1 VLGLL
6 GRKLSEALL
15 VCIIVSFATFLL
27 VHWTGDLAIAIGG
40 LGASRE
46 ETERLR
52 AFYGLDRHLV
62 VQYFDWA
69 GRALSGDFGRSF
81 FSKEDVF
88 PLIMSRLPVTA
99 TLAACSLAIGIAL
112 ALPFGVLAA
121 VRQGSWVDNAAQTVA
136 ALSQA
141 MPSFWSGLLLILLF
155 GVNLRVLPIS
165 GMDGW
170 RSFVMPSLALGWFVF
185 PILLRL
191 VRAGMVEALSAD
203 YIRTARAKG
212 LGPGRIVL
220 RHALRNAVLPVVSVA
235 AVQFG
240 QLLGGSVVIEAVF
253 ALPGIGQLAW
263 NGIQRTDYPVVQAIV
278 LLVSLIF
285 VALNLIADLI
295 NGALDPR
302 IRRA

>member
-6 GRKLSEALL
+6 GRKLGEALL
-15 VCIIVSFATFLL
+15 VCLIVSFATFVLTT
-27 VHWTGDLAIAIGG
+27 WTGDLAISIGG

-46 ETERLR
+46 ELDRLR
-52 AFYGLDRHLV
+52 ETYGLDRPV
-62 VQYFDWA
+62 IVQYFDWLQ
-69 GRALSGDFGRSF
+69 RTLSGDLGRSY
-81 FSKEDVF
+81 FSKEDVL
-88 PLIMSRLPVTA
+88 PLILSRLPVTA
-99 TLAACSLAIGIAL
+99 TLAACALAVGVAL

-121 VRQGSWVDNAAQTVA
+121 VRQGSWIDSAAQTVA

-141 MPSFWSGLLLILLF
+141 MPSFWSGLLLILVF
-155 GVNLRVLPIS
+155 GVNLQVLPIS
-165 GMDGW
+165 GIDSW
-170 RSFVMPSLALGWFVF
+170 RSYVMPSLALGWFVF

-191 VRAGMVEALSAD
+191 VRAGMVEALGAD
-203 YIRTARAKG
+203 YVRTARAKG
-212 LGPGRIVL
+212 LGPGRVVFK
-220 RHALRNAVLPVVSVA
+220 HALRNAVLPVVSLA

-263 NGIQRTDYPVVQAIV
+263 NGIQRADYPVVQAVV
-278 LLVSLIF
+278 LMVSFIF
-285 VALNLIADLI
+285 VAMNLFADLV

>member
-1 VLGLL
+1 MLGLL

-27 VHWTGDLAIAIGG
+27 VNWTGDLAIAIGG
-40 LGASRE
+40 LGATRE

-52 AFYGLDRHLV
+52 AFYGLDRGLV
-62 VQYFDWA
+62 VQYFDWV
-69 GRALSGDFGRSF
+69 GRVLAGDFGRSF
-81 FSKEDVF
+81 FSKEDVL
-88 PLIMSRLPVTA
+88 PLLLSRLPVTA
-99 TLAACSLAIGIAL
+99 TLAAGAL
-112 ALPFGVLAA
+112 AVGVALAVPLGIVAA
-121 VRQGSWVDNAAQTVA
+121 VRQGSWIDNAAQTVA

-170 RSFVMPSLALGWFVF
+170 TSFVMPSLALGWFVF

-212 LGPGRIVL
+212 LPPARIVL

-240 QLLGGSVVIEAVF
+240 QLLGGSVVIESVF

-263 NGIQRTDYPVVQAIV
+263 NGIQRSDFPVVQAIV

-285 VALNLIADLI
+285 VALNLAADVI

>member
-15 VCIIVSFATFLL
+15 VCIIVSFATFML
-27 VHWTGDLAIAIGG
+27 VNWTGDLAISIGG
-40 LGASRE
+40 LGATRE
-46 ETERLR
+46 ETDRLR
-52 AFYGLDRHLV
+52 AFYGLDRNLV

-69 GRALSGDFGRSF
+69 RHVLSGDLGRSF

-88 PLIMSRLPVTA
+88 PLILSRLPVTA
-99 TLAACSLAIGIAL
+99 TLAAFSLAIGIAL
-112 ALPFGVLAA
+112 ALPFGILAA
-121 VRQGSWVDNAAQTVA
+121 VRQGTWIDSAAQTVA

-170 RSFVMPSLALGWFVF
+170 LSFVMPSLALGWFVF

-278 LLVSLIF
+278 LFVSVIF
-285 VALNLIADLI
+285 VALNLLADLL

-302 IRRA
+302 VRRA

>member
-1 VLGLL
+1 MLGLL

-15 VCIIVSFATFLL
+15 VCIIVSFATFML
-27 VHWTGDLAIAIGG
+27 VNWTGDLAISIGG
-40 LGASRE
+40 LGATRE
-46 ETERLR
+46 ETDRLR
-52 AFYGLDRHLV
+52 AFYGLDRNLV

-69 GRALSGDFGRSF
+69 RHVLSGDLGRSF

-88 PLIMSRLPVTA
+88 PLILSRLPVTA
-99 TLAACSLAIGIAL
+99 TLAAFSLAIGIAL
-112 ALPFGVLAA
+112 ALPFGILAA
-121 VRQGSWVDNAAQTVA
+121 VRQGTWIDSAAQTVA

-170 RSFVMPSLALGWFVF
+170 LSFVMPSLALGWFVF

-278 LLVSLIF
+278 LFVSVIF
-285 VALNLIADLI
+285 VALNLLADLL

-302 IRRA
+302 VRRA

>member
-27 VHWTGDLAIAIGG
+27 VNWTGDLAIAIGG
-40 LGASRE
+40 LGATRE

-52 AFYGLDRHLV
+52 AFYGLDRGLV
-62 VQYFDWA
+62 VQYFDWV
-69 GRALSGDFGRSF
+69 GRVLAGDFGRSF
-81 FSKEDVF
+81 FSKEDVL
-88 PLIMSRLPVTA
+88 PLLLSRLPVTA
-99 TLAACSLAIGIAL
+99 TLAAGAL
-112 ALPFGVLAA
+112 AVGVALAVPLGIVAA
-121 VRQGSWVDNAAQTVA
+121 VRQGSWIDNAAQTVA

-170 RSFVMPSLALGWFVF
+170 TSFVMPSLALGWFVF

-212 LGPGRIVL
+212 LPPARIVL

-240 QLLGGSVVIEAVF
+240 QLLGGSVVIESVF

-263 NGIQRTDYPVVQAIV
+263 NGIQRSDFPVVQAIV

-285 VALNLIADLI
+285 VALNLAADVI